1 MATYDTI
8 LQEYFLTTQ
17 LAKCLC
23 VCVAKCMR
31 LNNYNKEIINIPDL
45 FGIRPINYAA
55 FMGKKDLVILMLDSG
70 ALINNPYKKDP
81 KILDYL
87 KKYHQNIIKITENVD
102 KTVDQ
107 NSLQQLADNMIKEIN
122 IEI

>member
-1 MATYDTI
+1 MHTCIWKNTTK
-8 LQEYFLTTQ
+8 YFKLIY
-17 LAKCLC
+17 
-23 VCVAKCMR
+23 
-31 LNNYNKEIINIPDL
+31 NYNKEIINIPDL

-87 KKYHQNIIKITENVD
+87 KKYHQNIIKMSELLVTHIRLTLGDTIRRYFNFRLSLFF
-102 KTVDQ
+102 
-107 NSLQQLADNMIKEIN
+107 NSFRF
-122 IEI
+122 